1 MKTEAK
7 TSFSNKN
14 MPYNQNVLPDHHT
27 PVSHKYGSD
36 SMNLV
41 GSSAIRVSAHRHT
54 SGGLIVFNC
63 NSVSQLRTQLPAALR
78 TLSMKPYAQTLE
90 ALRQHQALLRKK
102 ERDPSLQL
110 NIAWISPAQSSSQ
123 LNCRALE
130 SFELSLAHTLFL
142 ESTQAEQSVEAVCS
156 EGHFD
161 AIVFEGR
168 STPSLLK
175 RAHKWLR
182 PAQHNPLVPEPANVL
197 AQHPRE
203 RVFVLIN
210 DFGTRA

>member
-1 MKTEAK
+1 MKTESK
-7 TSFSNKN
+7 TSLFNKN
-14 MPYNQNVLPDHHT
+14 MPYTRNMQAIHHT
-27 PVSHKYGSD
+27 PVTHKPSSD
-36 SMNLV
+36 PMNLM
-41 GSSAIRVSAHRHT
+41 GSNAILVSAHCRT

-63 NSVSQLRTQLPAALR
+63 TSMSQLRTQLPAALR
-78 TLSMKPYAQTLE
+78 TLSMRPYAQTLE
-90 ALRQHQALLRKK
+90 ALRQHQAQLRRK
-102 ERDPSLQL
+102 ERDPSLHL
-110 NIAWISPAQSSSQ
+110 NLAWISPAQSSSQ

-142 ESTQAEQSVEAVCS
+142 ESTQAQQSVEAVCS

-182 PAQHNPLVPEPANVL
+182 PAQHNPLIPEPANLL

-203 RVFVLIN
+203 RVFILIN
-210 DFGTRA
+210 DFGTRP